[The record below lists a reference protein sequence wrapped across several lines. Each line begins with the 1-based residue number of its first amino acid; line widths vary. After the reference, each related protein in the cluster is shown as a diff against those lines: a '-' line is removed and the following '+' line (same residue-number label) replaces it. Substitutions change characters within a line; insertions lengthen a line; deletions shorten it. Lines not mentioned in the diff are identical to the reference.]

1 MSFSTRLFKYI
12 LIFTLFTIPNFVIA
26 QNVGTKT
33 YSSKNLPPA
42 SVKAQEGETL
52 FDIAERTQSPL
63 IGIIKLNKMTSPFY
77 IKNGQII
84 KIPPLKVHIV
94 KVDEKFSQ
102 IAKRYSVDMR
112 SLAVFNGL
120 KKPYDVKK
128 GQRIILPALVRDSL
142 TGLEP
147 MDLVEL
153 LSAELNRGSIISGKP
168 SQKIVT
174 KPINIPKPIT
184 IDKNTNTKTAFIW
197 PLKGKIVEKYGE
209 KPGFRKNDG
218 IDIEALENTPF
229 YAADDGVVVY
239 AGNQL
244 EGYGWLILVR
254 HSNNFVTA
262 YAYGA
267 EIFVAEND
275 IVKKGQK
282 IGSVGLTGRASSPRL
297 HFQIRKGTEAIN
309 PINFL
314 PTL

>member
-1 MSFSTRLFKYI
+1 MVLFTRFFKYLI
-12 LIFTLFTIPNFVIA
+12 LIFVFISPNFAIA
-26 QNVGTKT
+26 QNVGTKA
-33 YSSKNLPPA
+33 YSAKNLPPA
-42 SVKAQEGETL
+42 STIAYEGETL

-63 IGIIKLNKMTSPFY
+63 IGIIKANNLKSPFF
-77 IKNGQII
+77 INKGQII

-94 KVDEKFSQ
+94 KNNESLGE
-102 IAKRYSVDMR
+102 IAKRYSIDMR

-120 KKPYDVKK
+120 KKPYIVKK
-128 GQRIILPALVRDSL
+128 GQKIILPAMVRDSL

-153 LSAELNRGSIISGKP
+153 LSAEINRGNIVTGKP
-168 SQKIVT
+168 STKIVSKPIITT
-174 KPINIPKPIT
+174 KPVEIEKNNNI
-184 IDKNTNTKTAFIW
+184 KTTFIW

-218 IDIEALENTPF
+218 IDIEASENTPF
-229 YAADDGVVVY
+229 HAVADGTVVY

-254 HSNNFVTA
+254 HTNNFVTA

-282 IGSVGLTGRASSPRL
+282 IGNVGLTGRAATPRL

-309 PINFL
+309 PMNYL
-314 PTL
+314 PPL